1 MEPAFSRATIAWPL
15 AGTGA
20 MPPEPDD
27 PIIAIPSGVLQP
39 GPHQPDE
46 RIYIADTKAELSA
59 KPSEPLD
66 TKGPAPENSAKWKIA
81 LACSL
86 LLHAAVAWAF
96 LSGFIDDHILIEGS
110 DQAGVLLL
118 GNAPQDQASSG
129 APANEPDT
137 LQVTLVPMLQPKPV
151 ESIEALP
158 VQPGETVQPVEEV
171 APEAAV
177 TETVAPVSEAPA
189 ETAPAET
196 LTPTPVDPKPEIL
209 SAESVSPDEDNT
221 VQPPVADQPTKAEDV
236 PAAKPAPASETVAPE
251 PEPVEKAA
259 PKPVEKPKVERKDP
273 PKKADK
279 AEPAK
284 KRAVEKPKERVE
296 KPKSAETKKT
306 EPGKTRSGSNGQNQ
320 ADSKR
325 GVADGK
331 ASGRN
336 TTAGKSGK
344 TSAAG
349 NAAVT
354 NYPGKVAAKLRRA
367 MRSLSRSTISKA
379 RRDVRVSFTVS
390 ASGGLNG
397 VGIASSSGS
406 PELDQAALAIV
417 RRAAP
422 FPPIPADAGRSSW
435 SFTLPLGVK

>member
-1 MEPAFSRATIAWPL
+1 MPA
-15 AGTGA
+15 
-20 MPPEPDD
+20 EPDD
-27 PIIAIPSGVLQP
+27 PVFAIPHGALQP
-39 GPHQPDE
+39 GLRDAGE

-59 KPSEPLD
+59 KPSEPLHAAQGR
-66 TKGPAPENSAKWKIA
+66 TFESSGKWKIA
-81 LACSL
+81 IACSL
-86 LLHAAVAWAF
+86 LLHAVVAWAF
-96 LSGFIDDHILIEGS
+96 FSGFVDDHILIEGS

-118 GNAPQDQASSG
+118 GNAAQDQASTG

-137 LQVTLVPMLQPKPV
+137 LQVTLVPMVQPKPV

-158 VQPGETVQPVEEV
+158 VEDAETVQPAEDAATEAPV
-171 APEAAV
+171 AEAI
-177 TETVAPVSEAPA
+177 APVSETPS
-189 ETAPAET
+189 EPAPAET
-196 LTPTPVDPKPEIL
+196 LTPTPVDPKPEVL

-221 VQPPVADQPTKAEDV
+221 VQPPVAEQPTKAEDA

-251 PEPVEKAA
+251 PEP
-259 PKPVEKPKVERKDP
+259 KPVEKPKPAEKPKPVDPKEP
-273 PKKADK
+273 PKEVKKAK
-279 AEPAK
+279 PAK
-284 KRAVEKPKERVE
+284 TAEKPREKVEKPKLAE
-296 KPKSAETKKT
+296 KKKAET
-306 EPGKTRSGSNGQNQ
+306 GKTRSGSNGQNQ

-336 TTAGKSGK
+336 TTAGRSGK

-349 NAAVT
+349 NAAVS

-406 PELDQAALAIV
+406 PDLDQAALAIV

>member
-1 MEPAFSRATIAWPL
+1 
-15 AGTGA
+15 

-27 PIIAIPSGVLQP
+27 PAFAIPHGALQP
-39 GPHQPDE
+39 GLRDAGE

-59 KPSEPLD
+59 KPSEPLHAAQGR
-66 TKGPAPENSAKWKIA
+66 TFESSGKWKIA
-81 LACSL
+81 IACSL
-86 LLHAAVAWAF
+86 LLHAVVAWAF
-96 LSGFIDDHILIEGS
+96 FSGFVDDHILIEGS

-118 GNAPQDQASSG
+118 GNAAQDQASTG

-137 LQVTLVPMLQPKPV
+137 LQVTLVPMVQPKPV

-158 VQPGETVQPVEEV
+158 VEDAETLQPAEDAATEAPV
-171 APEAAV
+171 AEAI
-177 TETVAPVSEAPA
+177 APVSETPS
-189 ETAPAET
+189 EPAPAET
-196 LTPTPVDPKPEIL
+196 LTPTPVDPKPEVL

-221 VQPPVADQPTKAEDV
+221 VQPPVTEQPTKAEDV

-251 PEPVEKAA
+251 PEP
-259 PKPVEKPKVERKDP
+259 KPVEKPK
-273 PKKADK
+273 
-279 AEPAK
+279 PA
-284 KRAVEKPKERVE
+284 EKPREKVE
-296 KPKSAETKKT
+296 KPKSAEKKKAET
-306 EPGKTRSGSNGQNQ
+306 GKTRSGSNGQNQ

-336 TTAGKSGK
+336 TTAGRSGK

-349 NAAVT
+349 NAAVS

-406 PELDQAALAIV
+406 PDIDQAALAIV